1 MAQKQKLLA
10 ARPATVASASE
21 VESRLANAQAS
32 RVADMKSNVE
42 AEQKLYRMQAEL
54 EKLRAEIKA
63 QDEEEVWEENE
74 LNSDV

>member
-1 MAQKQKLLA
+1 MA

>member
-10 ARPATVASASE
+10 TRPTTVASASE
-21 VESRLANAQAS
+21 VETRLANAQAS

-63 QDEEEVWEENE
+63 QEEEEVWEENE

>member
-1 MAQKQKLLA
+1 
-10 ARPATVASASE
+10 
-21 VESRLANAQAS
+21 
-32 RVADMKSNVE
+32 MKSNVE